1 MNKKEKAFFNLQS
14 GPQKSKG
21 PKMPLPM
28 LQGIRKKIVKDYEI
42 KQKQNLQENIQY
54 SSSEK
59 FHDLGFL
66 KKKTQQKQTSNNKFM
81 RNKYKY
87 KDMRSKQL
95 GNFKDGT
102 LTISKNQIKKIN
114 AS

>member
-1 MNKKEKAFFNLQS
+1 MVILWILDKKFTTLD
-14 GPQKSKG
+14 KSS
-21 PKMPLPM
+21 LFWT
-28 LQGIRKKIVKDYEI
+28 
-42 KQKQNLQENIQY
+42 N
-54 SSSEK
+54 